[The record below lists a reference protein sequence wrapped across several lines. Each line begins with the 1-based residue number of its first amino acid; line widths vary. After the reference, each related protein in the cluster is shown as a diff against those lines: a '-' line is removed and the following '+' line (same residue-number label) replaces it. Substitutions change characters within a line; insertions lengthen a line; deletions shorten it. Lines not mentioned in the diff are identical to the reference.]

1 MGLAL
6 VAVPLVVFVED
17 FRLLEFI
24 KAVIDGN
31 ILFSFFRI
39 GIV

>member
-6 VAVPLVVFVED
+6 VAVPLIVLVKD
-17 FRLLEFI
+17 FRPLELI
-24 KAVIDGN
+24 EAVIDGN
-31 ILFSFFRI
+31 ILFSFFSI